1 MKKKVG
7 VLVSGRGS
15 NLQALIER
23 LPELPVEISVVI
35 SDAPAAFALE
45 RARRAGIPALVI
57 EAGGKSR
64 QEFELALVAG
74 LRQYKVDFVVLA
86 GFMRLVG
93 PEFLAQ
99 APGPVINIHP
109 ALLPA
114 FPGLHAQAQA
124 LAYGVKVSG
133 CTVHFVDEGM
143 DSGPIIAQR
152 AVPVLDSD
160 DADSLAERI
169 LEQEHILLPE
179 VVGLLAAGRVV
190 LENKKVRIKGE

>member
-1 MKKKVG
+1 MKKKIG

-15 NLQALIER
+15 NLQALIDR

-35 SDAPAAFALE
+35 SDVPDAFALE
-45 RARRAGIPALVI
+45 RARRAGIPALVT
-57 EAGGKSR
+57 EASGKSR
-64 QEFELALVAG
+64 QEFELALAG
-74 LRQYKVDFVVLA
+74 VLREYGVDFVVLA
-86 GFMRLVG
+86 GFMRLLG
-93 PEFLAQ
+93 SQFLAG

-143 DSGPIIAQR
+143 DTGPIIAQR

-160 DADSLAERI
+160 DVDSLAERI
-169 LEQEHILLPE
+169 LEQEHVLLPE
-179 VVGLLAAGRVV
+179 VVALLASGRVV